1 MLFVGIDW
9 GEAHHDVCLLDQDGN
24 LLAARRIADGVVG
37 VGELLALVAI
47 HAEDPRQVAVGIE
60 TDRGLLVGALLAA
73 GYQVYAVN
81 PHAVS
86 RYRGRHGT
94 ARAKSDRG
102 DAKVLADLVRTDRH
116 NHRQVAGDTPAAEA
130 VKVLARA
137 HQSLIWARQ
146 RHVNA
151 LRSALREFY
160 PGALAAFGTQLA
172 EPEALAVLTLA
183 PVPAAG
189 RRLTRAAVRRAL
201 VGAGRRRNLQA
212 RVMAIHDAL
221 AAPQLAAPAPVEAAY
236 REVVGAL
243 VAMLRCCN
251 AQVAALEQQLTSQFS
266 VHPDAAIVRSQP
278 GLGVVL
284 GARVLGEFGDAPHRY
299 ATAKSR
305 KAFAGTAP
313 VTRSSGLRTVVV
325 ARAACNQRLVDACY
339 LWAFAA
345 LTASPGARRCYDA
358 TAPVVPLTTRRYGRW
373 ATGWSASCMA
383 AWPAGSPTRSRS
395 PGPPPNRPPDL
406 SSGGAGGAT
415 PGDTGSLD
423 RPGASGAGRAGC
435 REVKRDGTA
444 GLVGCWIRRPPK
456 AAPPSRRAWPQTLI
470 ALDRGHGN
478 RPVQGIQSQ
487 SVVRFRRRRW
497 K

>member
-1 MLFVGIDW
+1 VLFVGVDW
-9 GEAHHDVCLLDQDGN
+9 GERHHDLCLLDQDGSV
-24 LLAARRIADGVVG
+24 LATRRFADGLAG
-37 VGELLALVAI
+37 VGELHALVAA
-47 HAEDPRQVAVGIE
+47 HAEQPGQVAVGIE

-81 PHAVS
+81 PQVVG
-86 RYRGRHGT
+86 RYRGRHRVS
-94 ARAKSDRG
+94 RAKSDRG

-116 NHRQVAGDTPAAEA
+116 NHRQVAGDSLLAEA

-151 LRSALREFY
+151 LRSALREFH
-160 PGALAAFGTQLA
+160 PGALAALGAQLA
-172 EPEALAVLTLA
+172 EPEALAVLEVA
-183 PVPAAG
+183 PTPEQG
-189 RRLTRAAVRRAL
+189 RQLTRATVRRAL

-212 RVMAIHDAL
+212 RVVAVHDAL
-221 AAPQLAAPAPVEAAY
+221 AAPQLAAPEPVVAAY

-251 AQVAALEQQLTSQFS
+251 RQVAALEEQLAAQFAA
-266 VHPDAAIVRSQP
+266 HPDAAILRSQP

-284 GARVLGEFGDAPHRY
+284 GARVLAEFGDDPTRY
-299 ATAKSR
+299 ATAKGR

-358 TAPVVPLTTRRYGRW
+358 HRARG
-373 ATGWSASCMA
+373 ASHHQALRALGNRLVGVLHGCLA
-383 AWPAGSPTRSRS
+383 HRVAYQEQLAWPA
-395 PGPPPNRPPDL
+395 
-406 SSGGAGGAT
+406 A
-415 PGDTGSLD
+415 
-423 RPGASGAGRAGC
+423 
-435 REVKRDGTA
+435 E
-444 GLVGCWIRRPPK
+444 
-456 AAPPSRRAWPQTLI
+456 AAA
-470 ALDRGHGN
+470 
-478 RPVQGIQSQ
+478 
-487 SVVRFRRRRW
+487 
-497 K
+497 